1 MYYLSIFRLTD
12 NYGHEE
18 TKKRSQQV
26 RKELDEF
33 LYLKHEVIFCG
44 SRVPFGSAAICRIM
58 YLSKKKNSYGKRQ
71 MPAKE
76 SCKIVSKNLC
86 EIWISMNVYP
96 LHGNS
101 ATLKLRY
108 FYHKFKAYCK
118 QSKNL
123 KLNKSS
129 KDLMIR

>member
-44 SRVPFGSAAICRIM
+44 SRVPFGSAGICRIM
-58 YLSKKKNSYGKRQ
+58 YLSKKKTATASARCLRRNHAKLFQRNSVRYG
-71 MPAKE
+71 
-76 SCKIVSKNLC
+76 
-86 EIWISMNVYP
+86 
-96 LHGNS
+96 
-101 ATLKLRY
+101 
-108 FYHKFKAYCK
+108 
-118 QSKNL
+118 
-123 KLNKSS
+123 
-129 KDLMIR
+129 

>member
-58 YLSKKKNSYGKRQ
+58 YLSKKKQLRQ
-71 MPAKE
+71 APDACEGIMQNCFKE
-76 SCKIVSKNLC
+76 
-86 EIWISMNVYP
+86 
-96 LHGNS
+96 
-101 ATLKLRY
+101 TL
-108 FYHKFKAYCK
+108 
-118 QSKNL
+118 
-123 KLNKSS
+123 
-129 KDLMIR
+129 